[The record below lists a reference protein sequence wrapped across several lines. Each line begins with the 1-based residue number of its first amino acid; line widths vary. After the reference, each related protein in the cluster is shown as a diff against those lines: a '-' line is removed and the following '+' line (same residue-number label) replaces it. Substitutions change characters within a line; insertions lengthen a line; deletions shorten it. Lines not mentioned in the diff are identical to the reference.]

1 MQSMNRLGV
10 RVAAM
15 TSVVLV
21 AVFGLY
27 IGVRQLLNQSTSEN
41 TQLAQSSATP
51 DATTDSDSDGLPDQF
66 ETLYR
71 TNPNQADSDGDG
83 TPDAE
88 EINAGRD
95 PNVAGTQDE
104 SRPPTGSNVVV
115 QNTYTQK
122 YLASLPEDI
131 AREEI
136 LNKERMEAFVEVNQ
150 GELLPI
156 IASETVRTTTSSGKE
171 AVAAYLNSIS
181 FRHNPELAEVTST
194 QIEQA
199 FAQQL
204 QLENQLIKDI
214 VAKLEKNVSVLKAVA
229 APTEAAELHRQLIA
243 ASQSLLNN
251 TKLLQNVDTD
261 FVGALVGSKNIEDL
275 GTVFQQISQRVKE
288 LEVKYGLEDVPVT
301 P

>member
-1 MQSMNRLGV
+1 MHAINRLGL
-10 RVAAM
+10 RSVAI
-15 TSVVLV
+15 TSVVV
-21 AVFGLY
+21 IAIFALY
-27 IGVRQLLNQSTSEN
+27 VGVRQLLNQSSTEN
-41 TQLAQSSATP
+41 APLAQASPTP

-88 EINAGRD
+88 EINTGRD

-131 AREEI
+131 ARDEI

-150 GELLPI
+150 GELLPV
-156 IASETVRTTTSSGKE
+156 IAPETIRTTPDEGKA

-181 FRHNPELAEVTST
+181 FRHNRELAEVTST

-199 FAQQL
+199 FEQQL
-204 QLENQLIKDI
+204 QLQNQPIKDI

-229 APTEAAELHRQLIA
+229 TPTEVAELHRQLIA

-251 TKLLQNVDTD
+251 AKLLQNVDTD
-261 FVGALVGSKNIEDL
+261 FVGALVGSKNIEEL